1 MGGNNLGD
9 YNRKSWT
16 LLSAGSAGS
25 AGSSKLLGRSAVS
38 YQNISPTGNI
48 FTADLPSPAP
58 ADKRNPFRAGGNKS
72 TTNVAWL
79 VGASPGPALVE
90 TVTTHHI
97 DITAQDHLQPPSHL
111 AVAPLNT
118 EETDTR
124 RMAYS
129 LARSKTVSDL
139 PGWAD
144 SKVKRKHSSVSDYS
158 SQDLTA
164 SKTNV
169 STLGTVSTLGSLRSK
184 IVRHKTLLGSSSRLY
199 KFSQSLSSLTTL
211 GTESRASLSS
221 TLRWDNLAWSQVFIN
236 IFNYSI
242 TIIYFIG
249 VNTYL

>member
-1 MGGNNLGD
+1 MRCGDVEPLTAGVGGNKLRD
-9 YNRKSWT
+9 YNRQSWT
-16 LLSAGSAGS
+16 LLSAGSV
-25 AGSSKLLGRSAVS
+25 GSSKLLGRSAVS
-38 YQNISPTGNI
+38 YQNISPSGNI

-58 ADKRNPFRAGGNKS
+58 ADKKNPFRAGGNKS

-111 AVAPLNT
+111 AVAPLLNT
-118 EETDTR
+118 EEEDSR
-124 RMAYS
+124 RMSYS

-139 PGWAD
+139 PGWAGAQ

-221 TLRWDNLAWSQVFIN
+221 TLRWDNLACRYHYNQLRL
-236 IFNYSI
+236 
-242 TIIYFIG
+242 
-249 VNTYL
+249 YL

>member
-1 MGGNNLGD
+1 M
-9 YNRKSWT
+9 
-16 LLSAGSAGS
+16 LS
-25 AGSSKLLGRSAVS
+25 RSAVS
-38 YQNISPTGNI
+38 YQNISPSAHI
-48 FTADLPSPAP
+48 FTADRPSPAQRE
-58 ADKRNPFRAGGNKS
+58 KKNPFRAEENKS

-79 VGASPGPALVE
+79 VGASPGPALEE

-111 AVAPLNT
+111 AVAPLSS
-118 EETDTR
+118 EEASR
-124 RMAYS
+124 RMGYS

-139 PGWAD
+139 PGWAQGER
-144 SKVKRKHSSVSDYS
+144 KVTRKNSSVSS
-158 SQDLTA
+158 VSDLTA

-221 TLRWDNLAWSQVFIN
+221 TLRSDNLAWSPLSWTSLVIYDN
-236 IFNYSI
+236 IFKSDQIQTSKLNNLSSRDPNMLEPI
-242 TIIYFIG
+242 MRREASDR
-249 VNTYL
+249 

>member
-1 MGGNNLGD
+1 M
-9 YNRKSWT
+9 
-16 LLSAGSAGS
+16 
-25 AGSSKLLGRSAVS
+25 SSNLLGRSAVS
-38 YQNISPTGNI
+38 YQNISPSANI
-48 FTADLPSPAP
+48 FTPDRPAP
-58 ADKRNPFRAGGNKS
+58 APTDKKNPFRAEGKKS

-111 AVAPLNT
+111 AVAPLQS
-118 EETDTR
+118 EEGERR
-124 RMAYS
+124 RMGYS

-139 PGWAD
+139 PGWEGEAQGER
-144 SKVKRKHSSVSDYS
+144 KVKRKHSSVSDYS
-158 SQDLTA
+158 SQDMTA

-211 GTESRASLSS
+211 GTESRTS
-221 TLRWDNLAWSQVFIN
+221 TLRSDNLACSEVFRI
-236 IFNYSI
+236 IF
-242 TIIYFIG
+242 II
-249 VNTYL
+249 